1 MLAGEETS
9 LVELVG
15 APAATPRQQDH
26 GLRPVA
32 KQASVGGVTQA
43 GLQRQYGVAHRGI
56 AEPVTV
62 FVGQPAQPVD
72 EAAGAMLVD
81 IAQALVGLEV
91 RGGRS

>member
-1 MLAGEETS
+1 
-9 LVELVG
+9 
-15 APAATPRQQDH
+15 
-26 GLRPVA
+26 
-32 KQASVGGVTQA
+32 VTQA